1 MRLAVPIQ
9 FHLELPKGF
18 KMESVSEQ
26 RLVSALAV
34 VAGLIEDFGDAYWPV
49 FDTLE
54 QELTL
59 VRARKA
65 KLYQYRS
72 SVTQTLESS
81 SFKPNLEN
89 KDA

>member
-34 VAGLIEDFGDAYWPV
+34 VAGLIEDFGGDYWPV
-49 FDTLE
+49 FDALE

-59 VRARKA
+59 VRQRKA
-65 KLYQYRS
+65 RLQKYRP
-72 SVTQTLESS
+72 SVSQTLGSS
-81 SFKPNLEN
+81 SFQPNLET